1 MKQIVLI
8 EFNKINKYIYI
19 FVNVSS
25 TSRPFDYHQI
35 VEDSRTVYYTETKH
49 CIFSR
54 KMIKSNYFK
63 DVRRL
68 SVKFN

>member
-25 TSRPFDYHQI
+25 NSRPFDYHQI
-35 VEDSRTVYYTETKH
+35 VE
-49 CIFSR
+49 
-54 KMIKSNYFK
+54 FK
-63 DVRRL
+63 DSILYR
-68 SVKFN
+68 N